1 MMKEAY
7 IVAQALACESLFQH
21 PAGAM
26 RWMTIGFFIWTL
38 AAAQQVGQN
47 VPPGSAGTA
56 TFTTS
61 SQLVVET
68 VVVTDKKGAAVEG
81 LTAKDFTV
89 TEDGVPQAI
98 RYFEYQKL
106 PQTPA
111 AAPAQAEHVRIY
123 DKL

>member
-1 MMKEAY
+1 MEKADKMAAATY
-7 IVAQALACESLFQH
+7 YHMVAQALACESLFQ
-21 PAGAM
+21 
-26 RWMTIGFFIWTL
+26 RCTISALFIWTL

-68 VVVTDKKGAAVEG
+68 VVVTDKKGVAVEG

-98 RYFEYQKL
+98 RFFEYQML

-111 AAPAQAEHVRIY
+111 AP
-123 DKL
+123 